1 MTEEIVID
9 FEQCTKIV
17 KLLDEHFTSQ
27 KALAEVEYPLNIKKD
42 SIQYILY
49 MFYSCLLD
57 YGMRSKIYHKN
68 LIETYE
74 KFPNIFDPN
83 EVVKMEENT
92 LLNIIKNNIHP
103 RYPNIAVKKWFDL
116 SKTLIEYDDILGTLK
131 SLNSVEELTSF
142 IKNIKGYGQKTGG
155 LLIRIIRD
163 SNICSFKE
171 NIKTIPIDRHDIEI
185 SYFTRII
192 SSQKLRIK
200 EIEAL
205 SNVFVEIGNKL
216 NIDPSKID
224 KYLWEIGNS
233 FCNNKLCYRCP
244 LNGCCL
250 KQKGE

>member
-1 MTEEIVID
+1 M
-9 FEQCTKIV
+9 
-17 KLLDEHFTSQ
+17 
-27 KALAEVEYPLNIKKD
+27 
-42 SIQYILY
+42 
-49 MFYSCLLD
+49 
-57 YGMRSKIYHKN
+57 
-68 LIETYE
+68 
-74 KFPNIFDPN
+74 
-83 EVVKMEENT
+83 
-92 LLNIIKNNIHP
+92 
-103 RYPNIAVKKWFDL
+103 
-116 SKTLIEYDDILGTLK
+116 GTLK

-155 LLIRIIRD
+155 LLIRIIRE

-171 NIKTIPIDRHDIEI
+171 NIKTIPIDRHDREI

-200 EIEAL
+200 DIEAL
-205 SNVFVEIGNKL
+205 SNAFVEIGNKL

-233 FCNNKLCYRCP
+233 SCNNKLCYRCP

>member
-27 KALAEVEYPLNIKKD
+27 KALAEVEYPLNIKKN

-142 IKNIKGYGQKTGG
+142 IKNIKGYGQKTG
-155 LLIRIIRD
+155 I
-163 SNICSFKE
+163 N
-171 NIKTIPIDRHDIEI
+171 
-185 SYFTRII
+185 
-192 SSQKLRIK
+192 
-200 EIEAL
+200 
-205 SNVFVEIGNKL
+205 
-216 NIDPSKID
+216 
-224 KYLWEIGNS
+224 
-233 FCNNKLCYRCP
+233 
-244 LNGCCL
+244 
-250 KQKGE
+250 